1 VTVGNQ
7 LCRGY
12 LATFDDRGMVLT
24 VAENEIIGLGQSG
37 KSTLIGKKTGG
48 KKKGAFTAKE
58 RCQRLF
64 QFIMEGD
71 CAIKQAGTGA
81 SGTKLAGRI
90 AGRLNDTGILGQ
102 TEVVVR
108 PDHDLLLAAADNM
121 VPVALLDAAEIRV
134 ESLGSGICR
143 IAILSALLEEV
154 SGHCFLV
161 GKSQESEDV

>member
-1 VTVGNQ
+1 MTVGNQ

-48 KKKGAFTAKE
+48 KKQSTFTAE
-58 RCQRLF
+58 ESCQRLF

-71 CAIKQAGTGA
+71 CAIKQAGTSA

-108 PDHDLLLAAADNM
+108 PDHDLLLATADNM

-154 SGHCFLV
+154 SGHCFLI